1 MKTRLTLLPVA
12 AALAVWAAPAAAQ
25 HHPDHSGHAGHAT
38 AARSGQ
44 IAEGVLKNGVR
55 EIKMEVTGDGFV
67 PARIKA
73 QKGEKVRLLV
83 TRKTDRTCA
92 TDIVVKDQ
100 GIKVALPLDKQ
111 VTVDLVAKKS
121 GEIQYACAWGH
132 IRGVIFIP

>member
-1 MKTRLTLLPVA
+1 MKTRLALLPLA
-12 AALAVWAAPAAAQ
+12 AALAAWGAPALAQ
-25 HHPDHSGHAGHAT
+25 HHPDHSQHPSKPST
-38 AARSGQ
+38 Q
-44 IAEGVLKNGVR
+44 IAEGVLKSGVR

-73 QKGEKVRLLV
+73 LKGEKVRLLV